1 MDPLDQMIQGG
12 EPASNPIE
20 NKGQQGVDEIKPLSQ
35 TEEEVE
41 FNKLSGSS
49 QERFRDMFRRAR
61 TAEERNSILEQGRAY
76 VPPAPNTLQPD
87 QKQALETLSQ
97 FGVATDE
104 KVDQKLAEN
113 FNVLRWEL
121 ENQRLESKYS
131 GQNGE
136 PKYSKDEVEDFIR
149 THPQYRGYA
158 PEDVFTYK
166 MFPDEFRNLE
176 LQNAGTKVGRSSTL
190 RPTKVV
196 ETTSAITPDNVEEM
210 VRTHSPQWYEEHL
223 EEINSAIGG
232 WTRQFNNQGER
243 V

>member
-20 NKGQQGVDEIKPLSQ
+20 NKGQQVEEIKPLQS
-35 TEEEVE
+35 EEEVE
-41 FNKLSGSS
+41 FSKLSGSS
-49 QERFRDMFRRAR
+49 QERFREMFRRAR
-61 TAEERNSILEQGRAY
+61 SAEERASILEQGRTY

-136 PKYSKDEVEDFIR
+136 PKYERDVVEDYIR
-149 THPQYRGYA
+149 SHPQFGRYA
-158 PEDVFTYK
+158 PEDVFLYK
-166 MFPDEFRNLE
+166 MYPDEFRSIE
-176 LQNAGTKVGRSSTL
+176 QNQGSKVGKTSTL
-190 RPTKVV
+190 RPTKMV
-196 ETTSAITPDNVEEM
+196 ETTSAITPENVEGM
-210 VRTHSPQWYEEHL
+210 VRTHSPEWYNENIDA
-223 EEINSAIGG
+223 INQAVSG
-232 WTRQFNNQGER
+232 WTKQFDNQGER